1 MHEENVSFVNL
12 RGQTLDGVL
21 HHPEAGTSRAGV
33 ILCHGME
40 SNKESDKLILLGQ
53 QLALCG
59 LLTLRF
65 NFACA
70 GQNGKFEEITYS
82 GEVEDLQ
89 AAFAFMRDRQ
99 AGEVAILGSSMG
111 GTVALLC
118 AAQQVG
124 VATVVT
130 IAAPVHPERFTSRL
144 LTPAQVQEWRETGHT
159 FYHGRRINV
168 SLLHDLETLNVPAAA
183 REIFCPVL
191 ILHGD
196 RDDVVPVEEAHEL
209 FEYLSGSKKLS
220 ILLGA
225 DHRLSDPALLD
236 RALREA
242 VEWLCEHA
250 G

>member
-12 RGQTLDGVL
+12 RGQTLSGVL
-21 HHPEAGTSRAGV
+21 HHPEAGSSRAAV

-53 QLALCG
+53 KLARRDLLAL
-59 LLTLRF
+59 RF
-65 NFACA
+65 DFACA

-89 AAFAFMRDRQ
+89 AAFAFIRDRH
-99 AGEVAILGSSMG
+99 AKIAILGSSMG
-111 GTVALLC
+111 GTVALLF
-118 AAQQVG
+118 AAQEPG

-130 IAAPVHPERFTSRL
+130 IAAPGHPERFTSRL
-144 LTPAQVQEWRETGHT
+144 LTPPQVQQWRETGHT

-168 SLLHDLETLNVPAAA
+168 SLLQDLEKLNVPAAA
-183 REIFCPVL
+183 RKISCPVF
-191 ILHGD
+191 ILHGE
-196 RDDVVPVEEAHEL
+196 RDEVVPVAEAHEL
-209 FEYLSGSKKLS
+209 YESLCCPKKLS
-220 ILLGA
+220 IIQGA

-242 VEWLCEHA
+242 IGWLCECA